1 MRALRFRIAVAVAVP
16 AVFAS
21 VPARAQD
28 VQYET
33 VTKVE
38 LPGAAGTAMRMAA
51 RLGGG
56 SMETVEKTSI
66 KGRKMRT
73 DVGTTST
80 ILDLEGK
87 RFIWLD
93 NAAKTYTVSTFDEL
107 LRRAQQ
113 TGAQAGA
120 ANRPAGGSN
129 DAQASFDFR
138 FSVDPGNARQKVAG
152 YDADRFFLTAEAE
165 GEYVP
170 EGSTEREKAGTLVVL
185 SDMWTSKDVP
195 VFQAR
200 SAFDDPSARQY
211 ADAGAAL
218 MQGLAAAF
226 ADDPRLKVALQQS
239 VSEARKIQGMPVRT
253 VTTFVS
259 VAPGQ
264 RFDRA
269 LVTDPA
275 AAQQGGGGA
284 RQAGRAALGRLGGA
298 IRGATQQQP
307 AEPAAQGG
315 QGGQAAQPAQ
325 ATILT
330 VTSEIR
336 NVRPGSLDAS
346 LFDIPAGYRQLTN

>member
-1 MRALRFRIAVAVAVP
+1 MLALRCRMAVALVVP
-16 AVFAS
+16 AALAAA
-21 VPARAQD
+21 PARAQD

-56 SMETVEKTSI
+56 STETVEKTSI
-66 KGRKMRT
+66 KGRRMRT

-87 RFIWLD
+87 RFIYLD
-93 NAAKTYTVSTFDEL
+93 NAAKTYSVYTFDEL
-107 LRRAQQ
+107 LRKAQQ
-113 TGAQAGA
+113 TSAQANT
-120 ANRPAGGSN
+120 ANRPASGPN
-129 DAQASFDFR
+129 DAQASFNFR
-138 FSVDPGNARQKVAG
+138 FSVEPGNARQQVAG
-152 YDADRFFLTAEAE
+152 YAADRFFLIAEAE

-226 ADDPRLKVALQQS
+226 ADDPRMKVALQQS
-239 VSEARKIQGMPVRT
+239 VSEARKIQGMPVKT
-253 VTTFVS
+253 VTSFVS

-269 LVTDPA
+269 QITEPA
-275 AAQQGGGGA
+275 AAQQGGGA

-298 IRGATQQQP
+298 IRGATQQQQP
-307 AEPAAQGG
+307 AETGA
-315 QGGQAAQPAQ
+315 QGGQAAQPTQ
-325 ATILT
+325 ATIFT

-336 NVRPGSLDAS
+336 NVRPGNVDAS
-346 LFDIPAGYRQLTN
+346 LFEIPAGYRQITD